1 MTIYIQ
7 HLDTI
12 FAQAVYSMRDPSMVQ
27 FFIWVTQ
34 LGSSATVIGLMLI
47 AAIIF
52 VYRKKIPEA
61 VGLLVSIAGSAA
73 VVFILKELIAKP
85 RPMYPIPAY
94 IETSY
99 SFPSGHATLAI
110 ALYVFLLWTIYDAM
124 PSLWKK
130 LTATSTVVLV
140 LAIGFSR
147 LYLGVHYLSDVVAG
161 YLLGGIF
168 VVVGIKIT
176 RKLREQPTSVLN

>member
-1 MTIYIQ
+1 MTTYVQ

-12 FAQAVYSMRDPSMVQ
+12 FAQAVYLMRDPSMVQ

-34 LGSSATVIGLMLI
+34 LGSSSTVIGLALI
-47 AAIIF
+47 AVIIF
-52 VYRKKIPEA
+52 IYRKKIPEA
-61 VGLLVSIAGSAA
+61 VGLLASVAGSAMA
-73 VVFILKELIAKP
+73 VFILKDLVARP
-85 RPMYPIPAY
+85 RPMSPLPAY

-110 ALYVFLLWTIYDAM
+110 ALYVFLLWAIYDAM
-124 PSLWKK
+124 PSLRKK
-130 LTATSTVVLV
+130 LTVASTVVLV

-147 LYLGVHYLSDVVAG
+147 LYLGVHYLSDVIAG

-168 VVVGIKIT
+168 VVVGIKIAT
-176 RKLREQPTSVLN
+176 KLRERPTSALK